1 MRNNGAAWF
10 QDGRRLFFVL
20 KPIAT
25 FFDEKKVN
33 AYTLRQYLDRIQRS
47 VRECRL

>member
-1 MRNNGAAWF
+1 MSLPQKMLSSSRKW
-10 QDGRRLFFVL
+10 RL

-25 FFDEKKVN
+25 FSGEKKVN